1 MRLHIFQ
8 FLGIKIDSLYYQT
21 MYVCDVETWTEWVCL
36 SEYLL
41 VSKFHVTSIQQKTTL
56 GRERQETWIFS
67 KLCIDTTMPRWK
79 HCNDVNEPD
88 GTGIN
93 WGTISVVISN
103 TGSFNYV
110 HLVHAYR
117 QLEVMKRITFLCTT
131 QLGFCQAKMFTRGSD
146 SLDVLISILQTNW
159 MLESSH
165 IFQGAMT
172 ELWLTCFSH
181 AIGEA
186 LCSIMRKLSYWFHH
200 HVNN

>member
-1 MRLHIFQ
+1 
-8 FLGIKIDSLYYQT
+8 
-21 MYVCDVETWTEWVCL
+21 
-36 SEYLL
+36 
-41 VSKFHVTSIQQKTTL
+41 
-56 GRERQETWIFS
+56 
-67 KLCIDTTMPRWK
+67 MPRWK

-146 SLDVLISILQTNW
+146 SLDVLISILQNQ
-159 MLESSH
+159 LD
-165 IFQGAMT
+165 ARV
-172 ELWLTCFSH
+172 FSH
-181 AIGEA
+181 FPRCHDRTLIDMFFSCYWWSFMFHCEETLILVSSPCKQLSPEFGVDWQCPVFWSNVPSKRTLYNQVISYFT
-186 LCSIMRKLSYWFHH
+186 LCIAQIIFVCASLLT
-200 HVNN
+200 HVRERFL